1 MILYKS
7 DFWLDN
13 LRNDVILIDWS
24 SIMADDASLFDKF
37 GRTIKPGDL
46 IFSEGEQGDMMF
58 IIQDGKVRISK
69 IIEKREHVLAV
80 LGKGDFFGEMA
91 IINNVKRTATATAA
105 SQVNLLSFD
114 RAGFTNMINKNAKIA
129 INIIDKLCRRL
140 QNMNIQIQHIL
151 KKNAKGIIE
160 LNLFY
165 AFKETLNEEKI
176 LNYEKTLVNIALNLG
191 ITQMQVEK
199 CINELEAKSIVKITG
214 KYIALINKEKLNKL
228 VEGNGF

>member
-1 MILYKS
+1 
-7 DFWLDN
+7 
-13 LRNDVILIDWS
+13 
-24 SIMADDASLFDKF
+24 MADDASLFDKF